1 MSYISVSLSKE
12 DRKLLEKICKE
23 ENRGKSNMIVH
34 ALREY
39 AKKKGLQ

>member
-1 MSYISVSLSKE
+1 MSISLGKE
-12 DRKLLEKICKE
+12 DRKLLEKLCKE

-34 ALREY
+34 ILREY